1 MNTLAPDTF
10 DVSVA
15 RIDKAKA
22 KLDVQ
27 ELDFFYGK
35 THALKGVSMPIA
47 EKAITALIGPSGCG
61 KSTLLRT
68 MNRMYALYPGQRAT
82 GKILLDGEDILAPRV
97 NLSMLRA
104 RIGMVFQ
111 KPTPFPMSIY
121 DNVAFGVRLYENL
134 GKADMDARVED
145 SLRRAALWDEV
156 KDKLPASGLGL
167 SGGQQQ
173 RLCVAR
179 CIAVKP
185 GDPAARR
192 AHLGARP
199 DLQRQTGGDRHPAE
213 GRLHDRHRDPQSR
226 PGRPR
231 LQLHGLH
238 VPGRAGRVRP
248 HRRDVHQAGDQARQR
263 LHHRPL
269 RLGGATLSSE
279 HTIRAYDEELEALT
293 AELSRM
299 GGLAEA
305 EVAKSVRAISRR
317 DVALAQSVITRDAR
331 LDEIE
336 ADIER
341 RAIRLIAL
349 RQPVADDLRR
359 TVAALKISM
368 NLERCGDLAK
378 NIAKRALVIAESDPI
393 TPLTRSIERMG
404 ELVTSRLKD
413 VLDALA
419 ARDVDRARAV
429 WQRDQE
435 VDEHYDAIFRELL
448 TYMMGDPRTIASCA
462 HLLFVAKNLER
473 IGDHAT
479 NIAEIITYEIT
490 GEQMT
495 DQRPKLD
502 APPPPAR
509 R

>member
-1 MNTLAPDTF
+1 M
-10 DVSVA
+10 
-15 RIDKAKA
+15 
-22 KLDVQ
+22 
-27 ELDFFYGK
+27 
-35 THALKGVSMPIA
+35 
-47 EKAITALIGPSGCG
+47 
-61 KSTLLRT
+61 
-68 MNRMYALYPGQRAT
+68 
-82 GKILLDGEDILAPRV
+82 
-97 NLSMLRA
+97 
-104 RIGMVFQ
+104 
-111 KPTPFPMSIY
+111 
-121 DNVAFGVRLYENL
+121 
-134 GKADMDARVED
+134 
-145 SLRRAALWDEV
+145 
-156 KDKLPASGLGL
+156 
-167 SGGQQQ
+167 
-173 RLCVAR
+173 
-179 CIAVKP
+179 
-185 GDPAARR
+185 
-192 AHLGARP
+192 
-199 DLQRQTGGDRHPAE
+199 
-213 GRLHDRHRDPQSR
+213 
-226 PGRPR
+226 
-231 LQLHGLH
+231 
-238 VPGRAGRVRP
+238 
-248 HRRDVHQAGDQARQR
+248 
-263 LHHRPL
+263 
-269 RLGGATLSSE
+269 SSE

-299 GGLAEA
+299 GGLAEV
-305 EVAKSVRAISRR
+305 EVAEGVRAIARR
-317 DVALAQSVITRDAR
+317 DVTLAQGVITRDAR

-413 VLDALA
+413 VLDAFA

-435 VDEHYDAIFRELL
+435 VDEHYDSIFRELL

-490 GEQMT
+490 GEHMT

-502 APPPPAR
+502 PLER
-509 R
+509 